1 MEGGPKEDSQ
11 TKQIFVE
18 DDYNAIEKEANVE
31 QEKIAFLRWINKR
44 LKNDRYLTKNY
55 FKKFLPIQEEG
66 DHFFEMLKDGIL
78 LSKLIN
84 DSVPGS
90 VDERALNYPK
100 TRPLNYFMMLENQNL
115 VLNSCVAIGCRIMN
129 IRPEDMVDGVKQ
141 AQLNVVWQ
149 VIRAGLMANINLT
162 CNPGLKILLQ
172 EGETVARLMAKTPE
186 DLLIR
191 WVNFHLKRVCDHKQ
205 IKNFYRDIQDGE
217 VYTYLLTAIAPQDT
231 DLLPLRETDLED
243 RMDMLLEYARDLDVL
258 NFVTPRDIIK
268 GNIKL
273 NTAFIAQI
281 FNAFPS
287 LEVEDQEDQLDDF
300 DDMQYNDQTELF
312 FEETREEKSFR
323 HWLNSLNFT
332 PYVSYL
338 FEDLKDGYLL
348 LQVFDVLKP
357 GIVNKE
363 EINVPPFKPLQHV
376 YRSVENCN
384 YCISLGAQLGFI
396 LVGIEGHNIYEG
408 SKLLLS
414 LLWQMM
420 RHYTLSLMKYGESD
434 QTLTENEVIAWC
446 NKKLRE
452 DKTKKGRVTFK
463 NFRDP
468 TLTNSQAMLDLIDII
483 QPGSIGY
490 DMVFPGKSD
499 EDKLENARYC
509 LTMARKIGATVF
521 ALPEDIVEGN
531 HKMIALVFA
540 RLMNVGANL

>member
-1 MEGGPKEDSQ
+1 
-11 TKQIFVE
+11 
-18 DDYNAIEKEANVE
+18 
-31 QEKIAFLRWINKR
+31 
-44 LKNDRYLTKNY
+44 
-55 FKKFLPIQEEG
+55 
-66 DHFFEMLKDGIL
+66 
-78 LSKLIN
+78 
-84 DSVPGS
+84 
-90 VDERALNYPK
+90 
-100 TRPLNYFMMLENQNL
+100 
-115 VLNSCVAIGCRIMN
+115 
-129 IRPEDMVDGVKQ
+129 MVDGVKQ

-396 LVGIEGHNIYEG
+396 LVGIEVN
-408 SKLLLS
+408 
-414 LLWQMM
+414 
-420 RHYTLSLMKYGESD
+420 
-434 QTLTENEVIAWC
+434 LTIIAPR
-446 NKKLRE
+446 KLRE

-490 DMVFPGKSD
+490 DMVFPGESQDDSAGFCKAD
-499 EDKLENARYC
+499 ERWCQSIKDNN
-509 LTMARKIGATVF
+509 VF
-521 ALPEDIVEGN
+521 WNE
-531 HKMIALVFA
+531 
-540 RLMNVGANL
+540 

>member
-1 MEGGPKEDSQ
+1 MESVSKEDA
-11 TKQIFVE
+11 KQCFA
-18 DDYNAIEKEANVE
+18 DDE
-31 QEKIAFLRWINKR
+31 QEKKLDEEQEKVAFVRWINKR

-55 FKKFLPIQEEG
+55 FKKFLPLKEEG
-66 DHFFEMLKDGIL
+66 DHFFDMIKDGIL

-115 VLNSCVAIGCRIMN
+115 VLNSCVAIGCRIVN
-129 IRPEDMVDGVKQ
+129 IKPEDMVDGVKQ
-141 AQLNVVWQ
+141 SQLNVVWQ
-149 VIRAGLMANINLT
+149 VIRAGLMAHINLKSY
-162 CNPGLKILLQ
+162 PGLKILLN
-172 EGETVARLMAKTPE
+172 EGETVAKLMAKTPE
-186 DLLIR
+186 DLLVR
-191 WVNFHLKRVCDHKQ
+191 WVNFHMRRVCDHKQ
-205 IKNFYRDIQDGE
+205 IKNFYKDIQNGE
-217 VYTYLLTAIAPQDT
+217 AYTYLFTAIAPQDT

-273 NTAFIAQI
+273 NTAFIAQL

-287 LEVEDQEDQLDDF
+287 LEVDDQEDQIDDF
-300 DDMQYNDQTELF
+300 DEMQYNDQTEMF

-338 FEDLKDGYLL
+338 YEDLKDGYLL
-348 LQVFDVLKP
+348 LQVFNVLKP
-357 GIVNKE
+357 GMVNQD
-363 EINVPPFKPLQHV
+363 EINVPPFKPLQQV
-376 YRSVENCN
+376 YHAVENCN
-384 YCISLGAQLGFI
+384 YCITLGSELGFV
-396 LVGIEGHNIYEG
+396 LVGIEGNNIYEG
-408 SKLLLS
+408 NKLLLS

-420 RHYTLSLMKYGESD
+420 RYYTLSLMTYGDSD
-434 QTLTENEVIAWC
+434 KKLTEQEVIEWC
-446 NKKLRE
+446 NKKLKE
-452 DKTKKGRVTFK
+452 DKVKKGRHVFR
-463 NFRDP
+463 NFRDS
-468 TLTNSQAMLDLIDII
+468 TLTSSQAMLDLIDII

-490 DMVFPGKSD
+490 DMVAAGITP

-521 ALPEDIVEGN
+521 ALPEDIIEGN
-531 HKMIALVFA
+531 NKMIGLVFA
-540 RLMNVGANL
+540 RLMKVGANL